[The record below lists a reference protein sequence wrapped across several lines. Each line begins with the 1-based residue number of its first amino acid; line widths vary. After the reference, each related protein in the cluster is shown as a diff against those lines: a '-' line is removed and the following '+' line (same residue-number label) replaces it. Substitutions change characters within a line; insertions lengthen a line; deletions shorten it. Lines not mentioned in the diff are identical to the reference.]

1 MKYVLDPPEHH
12 KKQSFKNEYVLLLE
26 KFEIDYD
33 PKYVFEW
40 YE

>member
-1 MKYVLDPPEHH
+1 MAYTYTQLYV
-12 KKQSFKNEYVLLLE
+12 VLLE